1 MSRLQVT
8 LFAPPRRI
16 SHWHSSGNL
25 DYNIDRVRWN
35 AVPGYAA
42 LHRTVQWW
50 ENWVNDTRL
59 NLEGN
64 EVAVADDRI
73 DGRAEGDCHDVSLGL
88 SFLDISSE
96 AFNTMAAFSWIPS
109 IFTPPY
115 HQQRHESHQSLSILA
130 ACVAALNFIDTCK
143 LKERSPLSS
152 ALQQSLPPC
161 NNLEV
166 IFSEAL
172 QCLKVAINALNT
184 LLTLESS

>member
-1 MSRLQVT
+1 MRLGGIRLENRISGIYFGGIFAPQQRLLKLSRLQVT
-8 LFAPPRRI
+8 LFAPPCRI

-88 SFLDISSE
+88 SILEVSSE
-96 AFNTMAAFSWIPS
+96 AFN
-109 IFTPPY
+109 
-115 HQQRHESHQSLSILA
+115 
-130 ACVAALNFIDTCK
+130 
-143 LKERSPLSS
+143 
-152 ALQQSLPPC
+152 
-161 NNLEV
+161 
-166 IFSEAL
+166 
-172 QCLKVAINALNT
+172 
-184 LLTLESS
+184 